1 MSNLNDNEA
10 VDTFHQVIA
19 RILQRLLADSKED
32 TEPQPA
38 QEDKEEEL
46 QWLDEN

>member
-1 MSNLNDNEA
+1 MNNLNDSEA

-38 QEDKEEEL
+38 QEDKEGEF
-46 QWLDEN
+46 QWVDED